1 MYRGT
6 GSNQL
11 VSPFSCS
18 SRDKDCHGMLRSLL
32 VLVFLLIGSH
42 IFSQDISV
50 NNHLGNWLENASW
63 VDGSAPDTTGIDVN
77 VEVNGLITA
86 T

>member
-1 MYRGT
+1 
-6 GSNQL
+6 
-11 VSPFSCS
+11 
-18 SRDKDCHGMLRSLL
+18 MLRSLL